1 MNDQAKR
8 DDAVAPNGAVE
19 VSEQDLDQASGGAPI
34 YMEQPADQD
43 SLSAINSSL
52 EKAAQTSVP
61 QDPSIGLL
69 SDPQK
74 KL

>member
-1 MNDQAKR
+1 MNIEAKR
-8 DDAVAPNGAVE
+8 ENAVTPDGAVE
-19 VSEQDLDQASGGAPI
+19 VSEQDLDQASGGAI
-34 YMEQPADQD
+34 YMQQPTDDAAAAIGAEA
-43 SLSAINSSL
+43 SLDKAGQKSA
-52 EKAAQTSVP
+52 P

>member
-1 MNDQAKR
+1 MNEDKGSADEVTPKAVVEV
-8 DDAVAPNGAVE
+8 DDAK
-19 VSEQDLDQASGGAPI
+19 LDEASGGAI
-34 YMEQPADQD
+34 FMMQPADQD

-52 EKAAQTSVP
+52 DKAAQKSVP